1 MASIGPPFLEMH
13 IRPFPLV
20 SNANMQEWP
29 LLTGM
34 RCPTTHFLL
43 EGIDF
48 MGLFHVSFGY
58 SYILLV
64 VDYVSKWVEDKAKK
78 TNDAQVV
85 VDFVK
90 SIVFCRFGV
99 PKAII
104 NDQGRHFCNKTMP
117 DLLQKYG
124 VIHRFATT

>member
-1 MASIGPPFLEMH
+1 
-13 IRPFPLV
+13 
-20 SNANMQEWP
+20 MQEWP

-64 VDYVSKWVEDKAKK
+64 VDYVSK
-78 TNDAQVV
+78 
-85 VDFVK
+85 
-90 SIVFCRFGV
+90 FGV